1 MAMNTLSAL
10 QYLKVCLGHME
21 VEPTTR
27 TRIRSVTRS
36 LRSQN
41 QKHRRTREFKR
52 YKFGPKI
59 REGEDTNL
67 STLSYFSLH
76 RQHNTVYW
84 SVLKGS

>member
-52 YKFGPKI
+52 HEVGPGI
-59 REGEDTNL
+59 CEGELGGYQSFYIVLQSASTAIH
-67 STLSYFSLH
+67 STLKL
-76 RQHNTVYW
+76 
-84 SVLKGS
+84 